1 MWRSFEKSSQSLLA
15 LQEGHAPQIT
25 AIEVE
30 QIERVEEE
38 PRRLTI
44 SEFAPQCV
52 KVWKTSD
59 AENGCF
65 AIDDGLSNLEL
76 RRGISNT
83 GKHNS
88 PVVLAAVDNLSSSV
102 TYVKLRAVNVGLD
115 VIG

>member
-44 SEFAPQCV
+44 SEFAPQCL
-52 KVWKTSD
+52 KVWKTSV

-76 RRGISNT
+76 RRGFSNRRKLL
-83 GKHNS
+83 G
-88 PVVLAAVDNLSSSV
+88 PVVAAAGVNCHSSV
-102 TYVKLRAVNVGLD
+102 TYVDLRAVTVGLD
-115 VIG
+115 LID